1 MNLGKRELEPQP
13 NFPPDERVPLPAP
26 ITVLKSDGNGG
37 PKTFFGY
44 AKNISRSGM
53 MIGATSPKEPGTR
66 YILEIPL
73 PDPLNLV
80 ATCTCEV
87 VWKREWEKRK
97 CHEPGM
103 GLRFIDLPEDIAAA
117 IDNWLRTEALEQQ
130 LSA

>member
-1 MNLGKRELEPQP
+1 MILGKRDPEPQP
-13 NFPPDERVPLPAP
+13 TFPPEERVPLHAP

-66 YILEIPL
+66 YLLEIPL

-87 VWKREWEKRK
+87 VWKREWAKQK

-103 GLRFIDLPEDIAAA
+103 GLRFLDLPEEIAAA
-117 IDNWLRTEALEQQ
+117 IDNWLQREALEQQ

>member
-1 MNLGKRELEPQP
+1 MLLGKREPEPEP
-13 NFPPDERVPLPAP
+13 TFPPDARVPLPAP
-26 ITVLKSDGNGG
+26 ITVLRSDSDGG

-66 YILEIPL
+66 YVLEIPIPAL
-73 PDPLNLV
+73 DLV

-87 VWKREWEKRK
+87 VWKRDWAKQK

-103 GLRFIDLPEDIAAA
+103 GLRFLDLPEEIAAA
-117 IDNWLRTEALEQQ
+117 IDNWLQREALQQQ
-130 LSA
+130 LST

>member
-1 MNLGKRELEPQP
+1 MLLGKREPEPQP
-13 NFPPDERVPLPAP
+13 TISTDDRVPLAAP

-53 MIGATSPKEPGTR
+53 MIGATSPKEPGTK
-66 YILEIPL
+66 YVLEIPIPAL
-73 PDPLNLV
+73 DLV

-87 VWKREWEKRK
+87 VWKRDWAKQK

-103 GLRFIDLPEDIAAA
+103 GLRFLDLPEEIAAA
-117 IDNWLRTEALEQQ
+117 IDDWLRREALQQQ
-130 LSA
+130 LSS